1 MTETATE
8 TMTAKVMTRGELTTA
23 LKGLVVDR
31 RETKKHIRQIDA
43 TLFSYTYRWVE
54 LSMQEDDAR
63 SKFDGCTRLC
73 NTLDVPEARVTA
85 WYYCGQIMAEN
96 RMNPKKVDARSV
108 RLLYNRYSVMS
119 KAEQLKSIDLVKKNA
134 PFQEVANY
142 VGKSPYASQAA
153 AISKAHRLMKH
164 GQLTKTRA
172 KMELMALR
180 TFLSE
185 WYEKDIAISVTDPQ
199 TGKVLLETK

>member
-1 MTETATE
+1 MTETATI
-8 TMTAKVMTRGELTTA
+8 TVMTRGELTTA

-31 RETKKHIRQIDA
+31 RETKKKIRNIDS
-43 TLFSYTYRWVE
+43 TLFAYAYRWVE
-54 LSMQEDDAR
+54 LCLQDGAAR
-63 SKFDGCTRLC
+63 SKADGCIRLAA
-73 NTLDVPEARVTA
+73 TLNVPEQRVSS
-85 WYYCGQIMAEN
+85 WYYCGQIMADN
-96 RMNPKKVDARSV
+96 RMNPNKVDARSV
-108 RLLYNRYSVMS
+108 RIVYNRYSVLS
-119 KAEQLKSIDLVKKNA
+119 KAEQLKSIDMIKKLK
-134 PFQEVANY
+134 PFNEVSNY

-153 AISKAHRLMKH
+153 AISKAHRLIRN

-185 WYEKDIAISVTDPQ
+185 WYEKDVAILVTDTQ